1 MCLMDSAPTE
11 TFCSDLVGNLR
22 ALNDIATGVNNNAM
36 TVESCLDACAAEGL
50 NLAGVEYSRE
60 CFCGNT
66 IIGDN
71 RPIDNSKCNMACTG
85 NPNELCGGPGA
96 LNLYVNNNYQFTE
109 GPASVVQSYNGW
121 EVTQCWQ

>member
-1 MCLMDSAPTE
+1 
-11 TFCSDLVGNLR
+11 
-22 ALNDIATGVNNNAM
+22 M

-66 IIGDN
+66 IVGNN
-71 RPIDNSKCNMACTG
+71 RPIDNSKCNMACNG
-85 NPNELCGGPGA
+85 NSNQLCGGPGA

-121 EVTQCWQ
+121 EVTQCWQYVYQSLIEVYANSIVQRLTIFSNSPVL